1 MSDTI
6 AAVATGAQVC
16 AIGIVRLSGPACVAA
31 ADRLF
36 TPYDGRPMSSH
47 PTRKLVYGKL
57 RNLDG
62 ALLDLCL
69 CTFSLAPAS
78 YTGEDTVE
86 FQCHGSPVLLR
97 TLMEELFKLGIRQA
111 GRGEFT
117 KRAFLN
123 GRLGLTEAEAVIDVI
138 EAESAECVVNAASQL
153 DGAVSSRIE
162 RIYSSLTD
170 ISAHYHAVLDYPDE
184 DIEDF
189 VLDGYISAL
198 QSAVSD
204 LQSLLDTFDRGSL
217 MKDGIPA
224 AIVGRPNAGKSS
236 LLNSLLGYE
245 RAIVTNV
252 PGTTRDTIEEK
263 LLLGGVLL
271 RLTDTAGIRE
281 TSDEIERMGVSRSRR
296 AMEHAEL
303 VLAVIDGSREL
314 TGEDTELI
322 KCAERAP
329 HGIVI
334 LSKHDLGSAA
344 AVPETAL
351 PVVELS
357 SVTGEGLKELEDT
370 VRELF
375 PEPSAPAGEILTNAR
390 QFDAVSR
397 ALESMKAAED
407 AMKNGCT
414 PDIVLTETETAMAA
428 LGELTGRTVREE
440 VTNRIFERFCVG
452 K

>member
-6 AAVATGAQVC
+6 AAVSTGSQVC
-16 AIGIVRLSGPACVAA
+16 AIGIVRMSGDMAIDI
-31 ADRLF
+31 ADKLF
-36 TPYDGRPMSSH
+36 SPMSGGKMSDFSD
-47 PTRKLVYGKL
+47 RKLIYGKL
-57 RNLDG
+57 YDVQGR
-62 ALLDLCL
+62 LLDICL
-69 CTFSLAPAS
+69 CTISRTPCS
-78 YTGEDTVE
+78 YTGEDTAE
-86 FQCHGSPVLLR
+86 FQCHGSPVVLR
-97 TLMEELFKLGIRQA
+97 AVLDAAFFLGARQA
-111 GRGEFT
+111 LPGEFT

-123 GRLGLTEAEAVIDVI
+123 GRMDLASAEAVADIIDAETA
-138 EAESAECVVNAASQL
+138 EAARNAAGQL
-153 DGAVSSRIE
+153 GGAVSRRIDG
-162 RIYSSLTD
+162 IYNILTD
-170 ISAHYHAVLDYPDE
+170 ISSHYHAVLDYPDE

-189 VLDGYISAL
+189 TLERYRADIARCTETLEKLRASYDSG
-198 QSAVSD
+198 
-204 LQSLLDTFDRGSL
+204 RL
-217 MKDGIPA
+217 MNSGIPA

-236 LLNSLLGYE
+236 LLNAVLGYD
-245 RAIVTNV
+245 RAIVTDI

-296 AMEHAEL
+296 AMEQAEL

-314 TGEDTELI
+314 TKEDIELI
-322 KCAERAP
+322 KCAEHAP

-334 LSKHDLGSAA
+334 LSKQDLGSTA

-351 PVVELS
+351 PVVEIS
-357 SVTGEGLKELEDT
+357 SVTGVGLKRLEAT

-375 PEPSAPAGEILTNAR
+375 PAPLAPAGEILTNAR

-397 ALESMKAAED
+397 ALESMRAAEN
-407 AMKNGCT
+407 AMASGCT
-414 PDIVLTETETAMAA
+414 PDIVLTETETAMSA

>member
-1 MSDTI
+1 M
-6 AAVATGAQVC
+6 
-16 AIGIVRLSGPACVAA
+16 
-31 ADRLF
+31 
-36 TPYDGRPMSSH
+36 
-47 PTRKLVYGKL
+47 
-57 RNLDG
+57 
-62 ALLDLCL
+62 
-69 CTFSLAPAS
+69 
-78 YTGEDTVE
+78 
-86 FQCHGSPVLLR
+86 
-97 TLMEELFKLGIRQA
+97 
-111 GRGEFT
+111 
-117 KRAFLN
+117 
-123 GRLGLTEAEAVIDVI
+123 
-138 EAESAECVVNAASQL
+138 
-153 DGAVSSRIE
+153 
-162 RIYSSLTD
+162 
-170 ISAHYHAVLDYPDE
+170 LDYPDE

-189 VLDGYISAL
+189 TLERYRADIARCTETLERLRASYDSG
-198 QSAVSD
+198 
-204 LQSLLDTFDRGSL
+204 RL
-217 MKDGIPA
+217 MNSGIPA

-236 LLNSLLGYE
+236 LLNAVLGYD
-245 RAIVTNV
+245 RAIVTNI